1 MHLNSHFRGTAMKY
15 RQAMASTFDVLTF
28 LAYATVLG
36 LCIGVL
42 LGGLALVL
50 SAPAHAGEAEAS
62 LLLRHASGEAAAPL
76 VSTDTVF
83 HADGPIQRVRVTQAF
98 RNPTPQRQEGLY
110 VLRLPSD
117 ATLERLT
124 VSVRAAASNQG
135 EIEDQLPPEPSH
147 AVLSAA
153 EAGVVTHP
161 IAGIEPGETILVELE
176 YLQVR
181 RYDRGKDGVRLL
193 TRAHAPGLGRRRRVP
208 AQGAEP
214 VPLGV
219 EGAWTGPAGERGAPW
234 LWLLPVVLLYVAVA
248 FFS

>member
-1 MHLNSHFRGTAMKY
+1 MKY
-15 RQAMASTFDVLTF
+15 RQAMDSALDVLTF

-36 LCIGVL
+36 LGIGVL

-50 SAPAHAGEAEAS
+50 SAPAHAADTATS
-62 LLLRHASGEAAAPL
+62 LLLRYAGGEAAAAPL

-83 HADGPIQRVRVTQAF
+83 QSDGPIQRVRVTQAF
-98 RNPTPQRQEGLY
+98 RNPLPQRQEGLL

-124 VSVRAAASNQG
+124 VSVRAAAG
-135 EIEDQLPPEPSH
+135 EDDKDEIDEEQAPEPSL
-147 AVLSAA
+147 AVLATE
-153 EAGVVTHP
+153 EAGVVTRA
-161 IAGIEPGETILVELE
+161 IAGIEPGEMVLIELE
-176 YLQVR
+176 YLQVT
-181 RYDRGKDGVRLL
+181 RYDRSKTGLRLL
-193 TRAHAPGLGRRRRVP
+193 TRSPAPGLGRRRRIRSGE
-208 AQGAEP
+208 GAES

-219 EGAWTGPAGERGAPW
+219 EGAWVGPAGDRGAPW